1 MFTLPE
7 RGSPPE
13 IAMDDLAGN
22 LVDALDCGWRLACA
36 VPTPLIFLGRS
47 FFEIGSR
54 RAGRKVL
61 GSRTSGAHGA

>member
-36 VPTPLIFLGRS
+36 VPTPLIFLGRC
-47 FFEIGSR
+47 FFEIG
-54 RAGRKVL
+54 L
-61 GSRTSGAHGA
+61 